1 MQGLEFQNQ
10 LKVPKFGGSDM
21 VLGVDWLSQFKRV
34 ISDFCKGSIK
44 FTNEENELDL
54 NCEPY
59 KEFKMM
65 TDDEEKKWFKN

>member
-1 MQGLEFQNQ
+1 MQCLEFQYQ

-44 FTNEENELDL
+44 FTNEENELEL

-65 TDDEEKKWFKN
+65 TDDKEKKWFKN

>member
-1 MQGLEFQNQ
+1 MQGLEFQYQ

-21 VLGVDWLSQFKRV
+21 VLGLDWLSQFKRV

-65 TDDEEKKWFKN
+65 TDNEEKKWFKN